1 MENVIEIKNA
11 SFSYKSNVSGE
22 FLKAIDGVSLAIKKG
37 EFVCILGSNGSG
49 KSTLAKLINAQI
61 FPEEGDVIVEDMN
74 TKNEDK
80 IWDIR
85 AKCGMVFQNPDNQIV
100 TTIVEEDVAFGPEN
114 LGLPS
119 DEIRRRVDKSLEIVN
134 MTAFKTH
141 SPTLLSGGQKQRVAI
156 AGILAILPD
165 IIIFDEPTAML
176 DPGGRKDVLDTIIK
190 LNRDEN
196 KTILLITHFMEEAIH
211 ADRIFVFDDGKIA
224 EIGTPHEIF
233 KNPELIRKYGLDA
246 PFAPE
251 MEWLLGDKKIGCDSL
266 ELKAYT
272 DCMIKKLGE
281 IGLKKSEVKPVHDT
295 DDIIAVDDSDMIVVK
310 NLSHIYSPGTPFEHV
325 ALKDINLSIKRGD
338 FVGVIGHTGSGK
350 STFIQHLNALMF
362 PTEGEI
368 FIDGKKITKDMDLIS
383 LRQKVGMVFQYPEHQ
398 LFEETCYKDIAFG
411 PKNLGLTDD
420 EIDKRIRESVEAVG
434 LDFEWIKD
442 RSPFDLSGGQ
452 KRRVAIAGVLA
463 MKPEVLILDEPTAG
477 LDPMGRD
484 EIIDEIKTIA
494 EKQNLTVIYVTHSM
508 DDIAAIADKI
518 LVLDHGHLKYYS
530 EPLKVFENEDELV
543 KIGLDLPNAVSFRNQ
558 IANAGYQ
565 MPQVLTAEE
574 AADYLKGVL

>member
-1 MENVIEIKNA
+1 MEKVIEIKDI
-11 SFSYKSNVSGE
+11 SFSYKSNISGDE
-22 FLKAIDGVSLAIKKG
+22 LKAIDRVSLDIKKG

-49 KSTLAKLINAQI
+49 KSTLAKLINAQMT
-61 FPEEGDVIVEDMN
+61 PQEGDIIVEGMN
-74 TKNEDK
+74 TKDEDK

-134 MTAFKTH
+134 MTEFKEH

-176 DPGGRKDVLDTIIK
+176 DPGGRKDVLETILK
-190 LNRDEN
+190 LNREEN
-196 KTILLITHFMEEAIH
+196 KTILLITHFMEEAIFS
-211 ADRIFVFDDGKIA
+211 DRIFVFENGKIA
-224 EIGTPHEIF
+224 EVGTPSEIF
-233 KNPELIRKYGLDA
+233 KNPAKIRHYGLDA

-272 DCMIKKLGE
+272 DCTIEKLNQKNINKDEVEEIKE
-281 IGLKKSEVKPVHDT
+281 NE
-295 DDIIAVDDSDMIVVK
+295 DIIPVNEDDAIVIK
-310 NLSHIYSPGTPFEHV
+310 NLGHVYSPGTPFEHV
-325 ALKDINLSIKRGD
+325 ALKDISISIKRGD

-368 FIDGKKITKDMDLIS
+368 FIEGEKITKEMDLIR

-398 LFEETCYKDIAFG
+398 LFEETCFKDIAFG
-411 PKNLGLTDD
+411 PKNLGLNDD
-420 EIDKRIRESVEAVG
+420 EIEKRVKEAVDAVG
-434 LDFEWIKD
+434 LDYEWIKD

-463 MKPEVLILDEPTAG
+463 MKPSYLILDEPTAG

-484 EIIDEIKTIA
+484 EIIDEVKTIA
-494 EKQNLTVIYVTHSM
+494 EKNNLTVIYVTHSM

-518 LVLDHGHLKYYS
+518 LVLDHGRVKYYS
-530 EPLKVFENEDELV
+530 DPVTVFENEDELV
-543 KIGLDLPNAVSFRNQ
+543 NIGLDLPNAVSFRN
-558 IANAGYQ
+558 ALRHAGYNI
-565 MPQVLTAEE
+565 PQVLTAEE
-574 AADYLKGVL
+574 AADYLKEIL